1 MNIEA
6 AQNDVNQTLS
16 ANGDQ
21 AHRHVSFLSRTLVYL
36 ENYCIYRLSKHFGK
50 ETKDFPAEPHPFD
63 DDISPLANFIRS
75 YELTQAELTILLI
88 TIVPYIIPGFFD
100 SIIQQFLPQ
109 GGDFPEFGGTK
120 GQHHRGVLPTG
131 ETALFILAGSDV
143 EERLKYL
150 ILFDDNSFLF
160 KQGVLSLETVQSG
173 EPALSGRLIL
183 ESEFAEVFTT
193 GKVNLPRL
201 SMNFPAQHLT
211 TQMEWDDLV
220 LDERIINQISE
231 LENWIRHNDTL
242 LYEWGMVKKLKP
254 GYRAMFY
261 GPPGTGK
268 TLTATLL
275 GKYTGREVFRID
287 LSTVVSKYIG
297 ETEKN
302 LASLFDKAEHKD
314 WILFFDEADAIFGKR
329 TGVRDAHDKYAN
341 QEVSYLLQRIETYS
355 GLTILASNFKNNI
368 DEAFIRRFNSLIYFP
383 PPNHKQR
390 LLLWEKAF
398 PPAVKLKDDVDL
410 NSIASDHE
418 LTGSN
423 IMNIVQYVC
432 LEALDRNTNSISHG
446 EIINGVQRELSKEGK

>member
-1 MNIEA
+1 MNIEVK
-6 AQNDVNQTLS
+6 QNNLSKTLS
-16 ANGDQ
+16 ANGNHDPG
-21 AHRHVSFLSRTLVYL
+21 HVSYLTKALDYL
-36 ENYCIYRLSKHFGK
+36 EDCCIYRLSNHFGGDTK
-50 ETKDFPAEPHPFD
+50 EFPAKPLPGGN
-63 DDISPLANFIRS
+63 DISPLANFVRR
-75 YELTQAELTILLI
+75 YELTQDELTILLI
-88 TIVPYIIPGFFD
+88 TIVPYVLPGFFD
-100 SIIQQFLPQ
+100 SVIHQFLPE

-131 ETALFILAGSDV
+131 ETALFILAGTDV
-143 EERLKYL
+143 QERLKYL
-150 ILFDDNSFLF
+150 RLFDDNSFLF
-160 KQGVLSLETVQSG
+160 KQGVLSLETVRSG

-183 ESEFAEVFTT
+183 ESEFVEVFTT
-193 GKVNLPRL
+193 GKINLPKL
-201 SMNFPAQHLT
+201 SINFPAQHLS

-220 LDERIINQISE
+220 LDERIVHQIRE

-254 GYRAMFY
+254 GYKALFY

-355 GLTILASNFKNNI
+355 GLTILATNFKNNI
-368 DEAFIRRFNSLIYFP
+368 DEAFVRRFNSLIYFP

-398 PPAVKLKDDVDL
+398 PTAIKLKDDVDL
-410 NSIASDHE
+410 NSVAMEYE
-418 LTGSN
+418 LTGSH
-423 IMNIVQYVC
+423 ILNIVQYVC
-432 LEALDRNTNSISHG
+432 LEALERNTNCISH
-446 EIINGVQRELSKEGK
+446 EDIINGVEKELSKEGK

>member
-1 MNIEA
+1 MTTA
-6 AQNDVNQTLS
+6 AQDTVKQSFS
-16 ANGDQ
+16 ANGNHTLKQ
-21 AHRHVSFLSRTLVYL
+21 ETYLTRALRYLEKYCTSRLSRY
-36 ENYCIYRLSKHFGK
+36 FGK
-50 ETKDFPAEPHPFD
+50 ETTDFPILPLPEKD
-63 DDISPLANFIRS
+63 DTSPLANFVRR
-75 YELTQAELTILLI
+75 YGLVQDELTILLI
-88 TIVPYIIPGFFD
+88 AIVPHVLPGFFD
-100 SIIQQFLPQ
+100 RLIQLYLPQ
-109 GGDFPEFGGTK
+109 GGEFPDFGGIR
-120 GQHHRGVLPTG
+120 GEHHRGTLPTG
-131 ETALFILAGSDV
+131 ETALFILAGTDV
-143 EERLKYL
+143 QERLKCL
-150 ILFDDNSFLF
+150 SLFDDSSFLF
-160 KQGVLSLETVQSG
+160 RQHILSIETVRSG
-173 EPALSGRLIL
+173 EPMFSGRLIL
-183 ESEFAEVFTT
+183 EPEFAEVFTT
-193 GKVNLPRL
+193 GKVNLPKL

-220 LDERIINQISE
+220 LDERIIEQIKE

-254 GYRAMFY
+254 GYKALFY

-355 GLTILASNFKNNI
+355 GLTILASNFRTNI
-368 DEAFIRRFNSLIYFP
+368 DEAFVRRFNSLIYFP
-383 PPNHKQR
+383 SPNYNER
-390 LLLWEKAF
+390 LQLWKKAF
-398 PPAVKLKDDVDL
+398 PQAIGFKDDVDL
-410 NSIASDHE
+410 KSIASDHE
-418 LTGSN
+418 LTGSH

-432 LEALDRNTNSISHG
+432 LEALEKNTNSISH
-446 EIINGVQRELSKEGK
+446 EDIINGVRRELSKEGK